1 MKIDRKLKVSVVG
14 ATGFV
19 GQRFVTLLADH
30 PWFEIVAVTAS
41 PRSEGKTY
49 EEAVEGRWKIDAP
62 IPENVA
68 SLVMMGTDDVDRF
81 CDLSDLVFC
90 AVDMEKEPLI
100 SLEEAIA
107 KREVPV
113 VSNNSAN
120 RWTPDVPMVLPE
132 VNPHH
137 LQLIEAQKKRL
148 NTTHGFIVV
157 KPNCSIQS
165 YVPALAPLMD
175 FVPESMFVSTYQ
187 AVSGAGK
194 TLADWPEMNGN
205 VIPFI
210 SGEEEK
216 SELEPLKIW
225 GEFAGDHIELAKKP
239 LISAQC
245 YRVPVLEGHMAAVY
259 VKFRKSVDQNEI
271 LMRWREYSSLP
282 QELDLPSAPKPFLR
296 YLDDFDRPQPVLDAL
311 SRNGMGI
318 AIGRLRED
326 PIYDYKFTCLSHNT
340 LRGAAGGAILTAE
353 LMLAEGYIGKR

>member
-1 MKIDRKLKVSVVG
+1 MKIDRKLQVAVVG

-30 PWFEIVAVTAS
+30 PWFELAAVTAS

-49 EEAVEGRWKIDAP
+49 EEAVEGRWKMACP
-62 IPENVA
+62 LPKNVA
-68 SLVMMGTDDVDRF
+68 SKVLLGTADVERF
-81 CDLSDLVFC
+81 SDLSDLVFC

-120 RWTPDVPMVLPE
+120 RWTQDVPMVLPE
-132 VNPHH
+132 VNWQH
-137 LQLIEAQKKRL
+137 LALVDAQKKRL
-148 NTTHGFIVV
+148 KTKNGFIVV

-165 YVPALAPLMD
+165 YVPALTPLMD
-175 FVPESMFVSTYQ
+175 FSPENLFVATYQ

-194 TLADWPEMNGN
+194 TLEDWPEMNGN

-225 GEFAGDHIELAKKP
+225 GQLAEDRIELAKKP

-259 VKFRKSVDQNEI
+259 VKFRKSIDQNEI
-271 LMRWREYSSLP
+271 LMRWREFSSRP

-296 YLDDFDRPQPVLDAL
+296 YLDDYDRPQPRLDSE
-311 SRNGMGI
+311 SRHGMGI
-318 AIGRLRED
+318 SIGRLRED

-353 LMLAEGYIGKR
+353 LMLADGYIGKR